1 MKEPVGWLLVAL
13 SLAVLAKVDLSQG
26 QGGEPSDM
34 RSVITA
40 DRKSNRLRVYRSSGE
55 LVQEIRIGRPG
66 DGDSPAQGDFEANG
80 RELVVVNQPSAT
92 DADNRFHVSPGSG
105 ELIATE

>member
-13 SLAVLAKVDLSQG
+13 SLAMLAKVDLSQG
-26 QGGEPSDM
+26 QVGEPSGM
-34 RSVITA
+34 GSVIAA

-55 LVQEIRIGRPG
+55 LVQEIRITRP
-66 DGDSPAQGDFEANG
+66 DDSARNTQGDFGTSG

-92 DADNRFHVSPGSG
+92 DSDNCFHLSPVSG
-105 ELIATE
+105 ELIAAE